1 MKHSIYSVS
10 LIGILTLT
18 AFSSQEPNDWKIIDG
33 YAVKF
38 ETSYAEGE
46 FTSVNGTVLFDEDN
60 LEISK
65 FDINLDVASI
75 STGNSLKDNH
85 AKKDK
90 WFGADKYPTIQFKSS
105 NITKT
110 GADYKVVGN
119 LALHGVKK
127 EITIPFTFIN
137 NIFKGS
143 FTLNRLDYKV
153 GTDTGFSSI
162 VGNDI
167 KIELSVPVVRK

>member
-1 MKHSIYSVS
+1 MKQSIIS
-10 LIGILTLT
+10 LSFIAILTLT
-18 AFSSQEPNDWKIIDG
+18 ASSYQSVTDWKIRDG
-33 YAVKF
+33 SSVKF
-38 ETSYAEGE
+38 ETSYAEGL
-46 FTSVNGTVLFDEDN
+46 FSSVNGTVLFDKDN
-60 LEISK
+60 LETSK
-65 FDINLDVASI
+65 FDISLDVASI